1 MREISDRLTGID
13 TSLERRSN
21 RPMTAT
27 RRLGND
33 ELEKAGQEFADNG
46 FLILRQVIAA
56 EPLAQLHQ
64 ALSREF
70 ERVSASGELFS
81 GGGLVSGHLNCFPG
95 AGARFV
101 YDCLQQA
108 GVVDLVRQLRP
119 NVLRMP
125 NVGCNFNLPGS
136 RTQHWHTDRPF
147 SREFLIIN
155 VTLVD
160 TNAQNGATDI
170 IPGTHRQLHR
180 YTKFVF
186 GRVARNARRV
196 ETRRGDVV
204 VRSSNTWHRGM
215 TNHTATARPML
226 AFTWEDGGSTLPD
239 PFSLHGG
246 QIRFLPNWFK
256 LTPLG
261 RLREQVFVKVPAVY
275 AALRLARSLV
285 DREY

>member
-1 MREISDRLTGID
+1 
-13 TSLERRSN
+13 
-21 RPMTAT
+21 
-27 RRLGND
+27 
-33 ELEKAGQEFADNG
+33 
-46 FLILRQVIAA
+46 
-56 EPLAQLHQ
+56 
-64 ALSREF
+64 
-70 ERVSASGELFS
+70 
-81 GGGLVSGHLNCFPG
+81 
-95 AGARFV
+95 
-101 YDCLQQA
+101 
-108 GVVDLVRQLRP
+108 VVDLVRQLRP
-119 NVLRMP
+119 DVLRMP
-125 NVGCNFNLPGS
+125 NVGCNFNLPGC
-136 RTQHWHTDRPF
+136 RTQYWHTDRPF

-160 TNAQNGATDI
+160 TNTENGATDI
-170 IPGTHRQLHR
+170 IPGTHRRLHR

-215 TNHTATARPML
+215 TNYTATARPML
-226 AFTWEDGGSTLPD
+226 AFTWEDGGSTLPN
-239 PFSLHGG
+239 PFGIHDG

-256 LTPLG
+256 LTRLG